1 MWEWNHTSARGC
13 RSNIIAAWSA
23 HDIIEKR
30 KGNLPPRDVAKG
42 IIAKYFAIIIVL
54 LVTCNRTAN
63 MNW

>member
-1 MWEWNHTSARGC
+1 MWEWNHASARGC

-42 IIAKYFAIIIVL
+42 IIAKYFAIIYL
-54 LVTCNRTAN
+54 
-63 MNW
+63 